1 MINGIPMKLFRATNE
16 TIQVIGMKLSRNIN
30 ETIPSLDDGNPDTFS
45 LILRRLNTVHQT
57 MEPDAGVHHHTL
69 HLVLAHQDA
78 ALGIIGI
85 VAGMN
90 ADALETGNTLHIR
103 QPLLESRRFG
113 DEQTIRALGDGST
126 ARNLSRHLS
135 ALSAE
140 AGILL
145 LRLQLHALQIAPRRL
160 QGITEVALL
169 RQLLQIKTMFE
180 TALVTGS
187 LAANHLA
194 LHITI
199 SQQIK
204 SADGISILLS
214 YTL

>member
-1 MINGIPMKLFRATNE
+1 MKLFPG
-16 TIQVIGMKLSRNIN
+16 ISMKRSRNIY
-30 ETIPSLDDGNPDTFS
+30 ETIPSSDDGNPDTFP
-45 LILRRLNTVHQT
+45 LILRRLDAVHQP

-90 ADALETGNTLHIR
+90 SDALETRNTLHIR
-103 QPLLESRRFG
+103 QPLLESARLG
-113 DEQTIRALGDGST
+113 DKYTIRTLGDGGM
-126 ARNLSRHLS
+126 ARNLSRHLA

-140 AGILL
+140 TGILL
-145 LRLQLHALQIAPRRL
+145 LRLQLYPLQVAPGWL
-160 QGITEVALL
+160 QGVTEVALL
-169 RQLLQIKTMFE
+169 RQLLQIETVLE

-187 LAANHLA
+187 LAGNHLA

>member
-1 MINGIPMKLFRATNE
+1 MKLFRG
-16 TIQVIGMKLSRNIN
+16 IGMKLSPAINETIPRNIY
-30 ETIPSLDDGNPDTFS
+30 ETIPSLDDGNPDTFP
-45 LILRRLNTVHQT
+45 LILRRLNTVHQP
-57 MEPDAGVHHHTL
+57 MEPDAGVHHHPL
-69 HLVLAHQDA
+69 YPILAHQDA

-85 VAGMN
+85 VAGMD

-103 QPLLESRRFG
+103 QPLLESARLG
-113 DEQTIRALGDGST
+113 DKHTIRTLGDGGM
-126 ARNLSRHLS
+126 ARNLSRHL
-135 ALSAE
+135 ATLSAE
-140 AGILL
+140 TGILL
-145 LRLQLHALQIAPRRL
+145 LRLQLYPLQVAPGWL
-160 QGITEVALL
+160 QGVTEVAVL
-169 RQLLQIKTMFE
+169 RQLLQIETMLE

-187 LAANHLA
+187 LAGKNLA

>member
-1 MINGIPMKLFRATNE
+1 MKR
-16 TIQVIGMKLSRNIN
+16 SRNIY
-30 ETIPSLDDGNPDTFS
+30 ETIPSSDDGNPDTFP
-45 LILRRLNTVHQT
+45 LILRCHDAIHQT
-57 MEPDAGVHHHTL
+57 MEPDTGVHHHAL
-69 HLVLAHQDA
+69 YPVLAHQNA

-85 VAGMN
+85 VAGMD

-103 QPLLESRRFG
+103 KPLLESARLG
-113 DEQTIRALGDGST
+113 DKHTIRTLGDGGM
-126 ARNLSRHLS
+126 AWNLSRHLA

-140 AGILL
+140 TGVLL
-145 LRLQLHALQIAPRRL
+145 LRLQLHALQITPRWL
-160 QGITEVALL
+160 QGVTEVALL
-169 RQLLQIKTMFE
+169 RQLLQIKTMHE

-187 LAANHLA
+187 LSGKNLA

-214 YTL
+214 PNFRNTII

>member
-1 MINGIPMKLFRATNE
+1 MKLFPATNE
-16 TIQVIGMKLSRNIN
+16 TIPRNIY
-30 ETIPSLDDGNPDTFS
+30 ETIPSLDDGNPDTFP
-45 LILRRLNTVHQT
+45 LILRCHDAIHQT

-69 HLVLAHQDA
+69 YPILAHQNA
-78 ALGIIGI
+78 ALGIVGI
-85 VAGMN
+85 VASMD

-103 QPLLESRRFG
+103 KPLLESARLG
-113 DEQTIRALGDGST
+113 DKYTIRALGDGGA
-126 ARNLSRHLS
+126 ARNLSRHLA

-140 AGILL
+140 TGILL
-145 LRLQLHALQIAPRRL
+145 LRLQLYPLQVTPGWL
-160 QGITEVALL
+160 QGVTEVTLP
-169 RQLLQIKTMFE
+169 RQLLQIETMFE

-187 LAANHLA
+187 LAGKNLA
-194 LHITI
+194 LHVTI

>member
-1 MINGIPMKLFRATNE
+1 MQHTAKFPSFREKFAVHCILLE
-16 TIQVIGMKLSRNIN
+16 
-30 ETIPSLDDGNPDTFS
+30 DGNPDT
-45 LILRRLNTVHQT
+45 LLPILRRLNAIHQA
-57 MEPDAGVHHHTL
+57 MEPDTGVHHHAL
-69 HLVLAHQDA
+69 YPILAHQNA
-78 ALGIIGI
+78 ALGIFGF
-85 VAGMN
+85 VAGMD

-103 QPLLESRRFG
+103 QPLLESGRLS
-113 DEQTIRALGDGST
+113 DEQTIRALGDGGT
-126 ARNLSRHLS
+126 ARNLSRQL
-135 ALSAE
+135 ATLSAE
-140 AGILL
+140 ARILL

-187 LAANHLA
+187 LAGKHLA

-214 YTL
+214 DTL

>member
-1 MINGIPMKLFRATNE
+1 MKR
-16 TIQVIGMKLSRNIN
+16 SRNIY
-30 ETIPSLDDGNPDTFS
+30 ETILSLDDGNPDTFS
-45 LILRRLNTVHQT
+45 LILRRLDAIHQT
-57 MEPDAGVHHHTL
+57 MEPDTGVHHHTL
-69 HLVLAHQDA
+69 YPVLAHQNA
-78 ALGIIGI
+78 ALGIVGI

-103 QPLLESRRFG
+103 QPLLESGRLG
-113 DEQTIRALGDGST
+113 DEQTIRTLGDGGMP
-126 ARNLSRHLS
+126 RNLSRHLA

-140 AGILL
+140 TGIFL

-160 QGITEVALL
+160 QGITEVAVL
-169 RQLLQIKTMFE
+169 RQLLQIKTMHE